1 MPGLVGQIADPV
13 RVDPFSVAGLQLFK
27 MGADLVFVPTLVG
40 MEEKAVEEQ
49 RIKGQPHHLLGEGM
63 GGDLPGFF
71 QGLFQRNRT
80 DARGGNPGQPKVCS
94 ADAAD
99 FQMMKPFVDQVKGDQ
114 ILLSH
119 RTARRVK
126 ETAQLF
132 QGGAVHGDGRRT
144 GAVMGPNPTAPA
156 GIASLLK
163 PYTDAAA
170 DHLI

>member
-1 MPGLVGQIADPV
+1 MSQ
-13 RVDPFSVAGLQLFK
+13 S
-27 MGADLVFVPTLVG
+27 LVG

-71 QGLFQRNRT
+71 QGSLQRNRT
-80 DARGGNPGQPKVCS
+80 DARGGNPGQPEVCS

-119 RTARRVK
+119 RISRRVK
-126 ETAQLF
+126 KRLSCSREERYTVMV
-132 QGGAVHGDGRRT
+132 GGRAR
-144 GAVMGPNPTAPA
+144 
-156 GIASLLK
+156 
-163 PYTDAAA
+163 
-170 DHLI
+170 